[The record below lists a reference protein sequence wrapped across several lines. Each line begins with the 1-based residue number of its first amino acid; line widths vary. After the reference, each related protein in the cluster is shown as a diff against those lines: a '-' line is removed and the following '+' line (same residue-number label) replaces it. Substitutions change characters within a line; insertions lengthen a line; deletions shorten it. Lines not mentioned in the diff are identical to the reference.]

1 MNREILLSII
11 VPVYNVE
18 MYVEA
23 CIHSIERIK
32 TAKEVICIDDGS
44 TDHSLLRLKALA
56 EQYNDIVIVEQDNSG
71 VSKARNKGISLAKGK
86 YICFF
91 DSDDM
96 VVGETVDHAVRLL
109 EDEKVDC
116 VSFGYQTVDEDCRYQ
131 DCEINQ
137 SVSVSY
143 NLSYLYAKSYLWH
156 MIMRREIFETQAI
169 TFGNMRYFEDKC
181 LSMHFCAYCTK
192 AIITTEVGYLY
203 RMRSSSAMHSKSRHK
218 AWFEDALKAAMFM
231 ELLME
236 KTTDEEY
243 KKQCQKQKQLFILH
257 AMTTGIMVPEYSAEW
272 IINELKKNGLFPFAP
287 IWRLLRPNGSSTALN
302 YLRFGFFSKMYYSL
316 FFKIVRMLRKI
327 K

>member
-1 MNREILLSII
+1 MNKDLLLSII

-56 EQYNDIVIVEQDNSG
+56 EQYNDIVIVEQENSG

-116 VSFGYQTVDEDCRYQ
+116 VSFGYQTVDENCRYQ
-131 DCEINQ
+131 DCDISQ
-137 SVSVSY
+137 ATT
-143 NLSYLYAKSYLWH
+143 LSYDLSHLYTNFTVWH
-156 MIMRREIFETQAI
+156 MIMRKQILDAHAI
-169 TFGNMRYFEDKC
+169 TFNDLRYGEDTC
-181 LSMHFCAYCTK
+181 FAMHFNAYCKK
-192 AIITTEVGYLY
+192 AILTTEVGYLY
-203 RMRSSSAMHSKSRHK
+203 RTRSTSVMHSENKHK
-218 AWFEDALKAAMFM
+218 GWCNDCIKVAMFM
-231 ELLME
+231 EFLKE
-236 KTTDEEY
+236 KSLDEEY
-243 KKQCQKQKQLFILH
+243 KKYCHTQKQLATLY
-257 AMTTGIMVPEYSAEW
+257 AMTAGIMVPEYSAEY
-272 IINELKKNGLFPFAP
+272 IIKELKKNGLFPFAP
-287 IWRLLRPNGSSTALN
+287 IWRLLRPNGSSTVLN
-302 YLRFGFFSKMYYSL
+302 YLRFGFFSKTYYSL
-316 FFKIVRMLRKI
+316 FFKIVRMIRKI